1 MVFPLASIVAL
12 LAPCLTVA
20 AGEFVH
26 FFVDANFGTSSGHW
40 IYNFSKSQFC
50 INMGIF
56 DDKVSSA
63 QWRDLPQT
71 GNFADN
77 QARVA
82 FYSGGDCTG
91 IVRTWPTA
99 ENNFPRIS
107 RWTTSNK
114 VEEIAPD
121 PRFLE

>member
-1 MVFPLASIVAL
+1 
-12 LAPCLTVA
+12 
-20 AGEFVH
+20 EFVH

-99 ENNFPRIS
+99 ENNFPTNFALDGIDKQIS
-107 RWTTSNK
+107 SFMIWQTSNK